1 MATKNKSGKWEFTDQ
16 ELDLQIKKVKQ
27 SKSKDPI
34 ATNVFYN
41 NYTRKVVVI
50 LDDGVELNVPVH
62 LIQGLGK
69 ATSEQLG
76 AVKIIGKG
84 IAIRWDALNVDLGT
98 NSLLHRI
105 YGNPNWMKELASK
118 GGSVK
123 SSAKS
128 AAARENGKK
137 GGRPQKNLLIQNV

>member
-1 MATKNKSGKWEFTDQ
+1 MAIKNKSGKWEFTDQ
-16 ELDLQIKKVKQ
+16 ELDLQIKQVKQ
-27 SKSKDPI
+27 AKSKDPI

-50 LDDGVELNVPVH
+50 LEDGVELNVPVH

-69 ATSEQLG
+69 ATVEQLSE
-76 AVKIIGKG
+76 VKIIGKG

-98 NSLLHRI
+98 TSLLKRI
-105 YGNPNWMKELASK
+105 YGNPSWMKELASK
-118 GGSVK
+118 GGRVK
-123 SSAKS
+123 SAAKS

-137 GGRPQKNLLIQNV
+137 GGRPQKNLLVQNV

>member
-16 ELDLQIKKVKQ
+16 ELDVQIKKVKLT
-27 SKSKDPI
+27 KSKDPI

-69 ATSEQLG
+69 ASSEQLST
-76 AVKIIGKG
+76 VKIIGKG

-118 GGSVK
+118 GGRVK

>member
-1 MATKNKSGKWEFTDQ
+1 MAIKNKSGKWEFTDQ
-16 ELDLQIKKVKQ
+16 ELDLQIKTVKQ
-27 SKSKDPI
+27 AKSKDPV

-50 LDDGVELNVPVH
+50 LEDGVELNVPVH

-69 ATSEQLG
+69 ATTEQLS

-84 IAIRWDALNVDLGT
+84 IAIRWDTLNVDLGT
-98 NSLLHRI
+98 ISLLKRI

-118 GGSVK
+118 GGRVK
-123 SSAKS
+123 SAAKS

-137 GGRPQKNLLIQNV
+137 GGRPQKTVLAQNA

>member
-1 MATKNKSGKWEFTDQ
+1 MAIKNKSGKWEFTDQ

-27 SKSKDPI
+27 TKSKDPI

-50 LDDGVELNVPVH
+50 LEDGVELNIPAH

-69 ATSEQLG
+69 ASSEQLTE
-76 AVKIIGKG
+76 VKIIGKG
-84 IAIRWDALNVDLGT
+84 IAIRWDALNVDLGM

-118 GGSVK
+118 GGR
-123 SSAKS
+123 AKS
-128 AAARENGKK
+128 ATKAAAARENGKK
-137 GGRPQKNLLIQNV
+137 GGRPQKNLAMQNV

>member
-1 MATKNKSGKWEFTDQ
+1 MATKNKAGKWQFTDQ

-50 LDDGVELNVPVH
+50 LEDGVELNIPVH

-69 ATSEQLG
+69 ATTEQLTE
-76 AVKIIGKG
+76 VKIIGKG

-118 GGSVK
+118 GGRVK
-123 SSAKS
+123 SAAKS
-128 AAARENGKK
+128 ATARANGKK
-137 GGRPQKNLLIQNV
+137 GGRPQKNLVMQNV